1 MIILGI
7 ESSGG
12 ISSICLSDGCG
23 LLAEYHFAHNMGL
36 LRRLSPGIEELVHG
50 AGLEM
55 GGIGGIG
62 VSLGPGSFT
71 GLRIGITCAKALA
84 FALGIPVA
92 GVPTLKALAKNIGY
106 IRPGSLVCSMIF
118 ARADEVYW
126 CLFDS
131 GLQELCEYR
140 IESIDSL
147 LRELEQR
154 PEEMVFA
161 GSGCRKHREQ
171 IEAALG
177 SRAGFADPACD
188 FARGL
193 SVNALALERL
203 EAGDSDDPALLV
215 PMYIK
220 KPTPVLRKEAR
231 EAK

>member
-1 MIILGI
+1 MIVLGI
-7 ESSGG
+7 ESSAG
-12 ISSICLSDGCG
+12 ISSVCLSDGPEV
-23 LLAEYHFAHNMGL
+23 LAEYHFAHNMGL
-36 LRRLSPGIEELVHG
+36 LRRLTPGIEELVHG
-50 AGLEM
+50 SGLEM
-55 GGIGGIG
+55 GDIGGVG

-71 GLRIGITCAKALA
+71 GLRIGITCAKTLA
-84 FALGIPVA
+84 FAMGIPVA
-92 GVPTLKALAKNIGY
+92 GVPTLKALAKNVGY
-106 IRPGSLVCSMIF
+106 ARPGTLVCSMIY

-131 GLQELCEYR
+131 GLREQEDYR
-140 IESIDSL
+140 IEAIGGL
-147 LRELEQR
+147 LPRLAER
-154 PEEMVFA
+154 PEEVVFV

-177 SRAGFADPACD
+177 ARAGFADKVCD
-188 FARGL
+188 FVRGM